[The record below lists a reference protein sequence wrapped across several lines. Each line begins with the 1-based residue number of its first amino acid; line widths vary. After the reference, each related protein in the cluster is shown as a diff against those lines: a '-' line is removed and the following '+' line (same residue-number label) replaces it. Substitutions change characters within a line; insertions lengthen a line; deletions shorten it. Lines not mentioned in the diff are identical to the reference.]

1 MRFNKF
7 THLSLLV
14 VFAIIFIVIYLYYTI
29 LDVKKI
35 HQEVSKLSRDM
46 EFLNG
51 SLQQMTTALLTNTI
65 PMSTPGSV
73 PDVRLNAQPETEN
86 DTKPD
91 TTTLGHTQVQ
101 AQEVESDCDEVA
113 SQELQQIMESI
124 ENEEEEVEQNSV
136 SPNAPNAPNASN
148 VDINTIETIEPIE
161 PIETITNRQSKEPSV
176 TIQNLTME
184 ELKKVPYDDIKKY
197 CKEHSINTKGTK
209 DVLIYRI
216 AQSKA

>member
-29 LDVKKI
+29 SDVKKI
-35 HQEVSKLSRDM
+35 HQEVSKLTRDM

-65 PMSTPGSV
+65 PISTPSA
-73 PDVRLNAQPETEN
+73 PPANIETE
-86 DTKPD
+86 PPVAA
-91 TTTLGHTQVQ
+91 LAPEQVQ
-101 AQEVESDCDEVA
+101 ESNDDEDEEVA
-113 SQELQQIMESI
+113 SQEIQQIMESI
-124 ENEEEEVEQNSV
+124 EDDEDQELNST
-136 SPNAPNAPNASN
+136 SLTPN
-148 VDINTIETIEPIE
+148 VDINSIDAVDVTETV
-161 PIETITNRQSKEPSV
+161 TSKQSV
-176 TIQNLTME
+176 TLENFTME
-184 ELKKVPYDDIKKY
+184 ELKKVSYDDIKKY

-216 AQSKA
+216 AQSKAA

>member
-29 LDVKKI
+29 SDVKKI
-35 HQEVSKLSRDM
+35 HQEVSKLTRDM

-65 PMSTPGSV
+65 PMSTPSV
-73 PDVRLNAQPETEN
+73 PPAKLETEPVVN
-86 DTKPD
+86 LD
-91 TTTLGHTQVQ
+91 TTALAPEQVQ
-101 AQEVESDCDEVA
+101 ESNDEDDEDDEVA

-124 ENEEEEVEQNSV
+124 EDEEEQEVNSS
-136 SPNAPNAPNASN
+136 SPTPN
-148 VDINTIETIEPIE
+148 VDINSIDVVEPV
-161 PIETITNRQSKEPSV
+161 TSKHSV
-176 TIQNLTME
+176 TIENLTME

-216 AQSKA
+216 AQSKAA

>member
-29 LDVKKI
+29 SDVKKI
-35 HQEVSKLSRDM
+35 HQEVSKLTRDM

-51 SLQQMTTALLTNTI
+51 SLQQMTAALLTNTM
-65 PMSTPGSV
+65 PMATPGSV
-73 PDVRLNAQPETEN
+73 LDIQTVSHVQPAKLETESVEN
-86 DTKPD
+86 PSTPAVAPE
-91 TTTLGHTQVQ
+91 QVQ
-101 AQEVESDCDEVA
+101 ESNDDDDDEVA

-124 ENEEEEVEQNSV
+124 KDDEEQEEQNAS
-136 SPNAPNAPNASN
+136 SPN
-148 VDINTIETIEPIE
+148 VDINSIDVVDATES
-161 PIETITNRQSKEPSV
+161 ITNKHSV
-176 TIQNLTME
+176 AIEKLTME
-184 ELKKVPYDDIKKY
+184 ELKKVSYDDIKKY

-216 AQSKA
+216 AQSKAA

>member
-29 LDVKKI
+29 SDVKKI
-35 HQEVSKLSRDM
+35 HQEVSKLTRDM

-65 PMSTPGSV
+65 PISTPSV
-73 PDVRLNAQPETEN
+73 PPAKLETEPVVN
-86 DTKPD
+86 LD
-91 TTTLGHTQVQ
+91 TTALAPEQVQ
-101 AQEVESDCDEVA
+101 ESNDEDDEVA

-124 ENEEEEVEQNSV
+124 EDEEEQEVNSS
-136 SPNAPNAPNASN
+136 SPN
-148 VDINTIETIEPIE
+148 VDINSIDVVEPV
-161 PIETITNRQSKEPSV
+161 TSKQSV
-176 TIQNLTME
+176 TIENLTME
-184 ELKKVPYDDIKKY
+184 ELKKVSYDDIKKY

-216 AQSKA
+216 AQSKAA

>member
-29 LDVKKI
+29 SDVKKI
-35 HQEVSKLSRDM
+35 HQEVSKLTRDM

-65 PMSTPGSV
+65 PISTPSA
-73 PDVRLNAQPETEN
+73 PPANIETE
-86 DTKPD
+86 PPVAA
-91 TTTLGHTQVQ
+91 LAPEQVQ
-101 AQEVESDCDEVA
+101 ESNDDEDEEVA
-113 SQELQQIMESI
+113 SQEIQQIMESI
-124 ENEEEEVEQNSV
+124 EDDEDQELNST
-136 SPNAPNAPNASN
+136 SPTPN
-148 VDINTIETIEPIE
+148 VDINSIDAVDVTETVTSKQSVAIE
-161 PIETITNRQSKEPSV
+161 
-176 TIQNLTME
+176 NLTME
-184 ELKKVPYDDIKKY
+184 ELKKVSYDDIKKY

-216 AQSKA
+216 AQSKAA